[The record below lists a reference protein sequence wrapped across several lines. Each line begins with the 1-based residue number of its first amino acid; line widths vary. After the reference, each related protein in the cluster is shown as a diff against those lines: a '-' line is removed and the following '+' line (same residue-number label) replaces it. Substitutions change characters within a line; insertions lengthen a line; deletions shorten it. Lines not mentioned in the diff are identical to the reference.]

1 MVEIVWTEISIKDLK
16 EIFDYI
22 AEDSVRY
29 ASITT
34 NKIYE
39 RAQVLAHNPYVG
51 RVVLE
56 FGDKHV
62 RELIEGNYRI
72 VYRIKSEQ
80 QIDILRV
87 FHSARQL
94 RLL

>member
-1 MVEIVWTEISIKDLK
+1 MVEIVWTEISIIDLK

-39 RAQVLAHNPYVG
+39 RAQVLANNPYVG
-51 RVVLE
+51 RVVFE
-56 FGDKHV
+56 FGDRHV

>member
-16 EIFDYI
+16 EIFDYS

-51 RVVLE
+51 RVVFE